1 MLADVKQVL
10 ERELNSTLKT
20 FAEWHTLSSK
30 VMASVVAH
38 AVGLLKS
45 HMPDLNQEL
54 LYEDYQCEYD
64 AERDALVDGAYDA
77 AQHFVSA
84 YDFSMISNQG
94 SLDDQP

>member
-64 AERDALVDGAYDA
+64 AERDARTMQLSTSCR
-77 AQHFVSA
+77 HMTS
-84 YDFSMISNQG
+84 
-94 SLDDQP
+94 P